1 MFLKKRKSKKTIS
14 KYSQLYF
21 LQKRKVNYI
30 VKWFLVKLEEIFLS
44 LKTRQSYFYVQYFSI
59 LILVLLIFPSLVNLH
74 FYYIS
79 PYNCVCCCRSTS
91 SDLVVDLTSLCGP
104 ICSRKSVVI
113 FENPLGSLIWG
124 KWPPGRT
131 FGGSDTCV
139 RK

>member
-14 KYSQLYF
+14 KYSQSYF

-30 VKWFLVKLEEIFLS
+30 VKWFLVKLEEIFLP
-44 LKTRQSYFYVQYFSI
+44 LKTRQSYFYVPYFYI
-59 LILVLLIFPSLVNLH
+59 LILVLLILPPLVNLH

-91 SDLVVDLTSLCGP
+91 SDLVLDLTSFCGP

-124 KWPPGRT
+124 KWPPDRT